1 MAQRKKGKA
10 KGKAKATRTKR
21 PTAKK
26 PARRPARKAAAAT
39 SGGGARLAALEAEN
53 QRLRDEIADLRGRL
67 EQQER
72 AVPAFNLSSEEA
84 DVQS

>member
-21 PTAKK
+21 PAAKK
-26 PARRPARKAAAAT
+26 ASRRPARKAAPAA
-39 SGGGARLAALEAEN
+39 SGDGARLAALESEN
-53 QRLRDEIADLRGRL
+53 KRLRDEIAELRGRL

-72 AVPAFNLSSEEA
+72 AVPAFNLESEEA
-84 DVQS
+84 GAS